1 MPRLKRVVVRCEK
14 CNSEFEVSES
24 FARNMKFCPACSCM
38 LKPSRE
44 DIKKDIMLW
53 VYTYIDSYGM
63 DFVLDTIKSIKVDKD
78 QTAESFVFNKFY
90 GIR

>member
-1 MPRLKRVVVRCEK
+1 
-14 CNSEFEVSES
+14 
-24 FARNMKFCPACSCM
+24 
-38 LKPSRE
+38 
-44 DIKKDIMLW
+44 MLW

-78 QTAESFVFNKFY
+78 QTAESFVLNKFY

>member
-1 MPRLKRVVVRCEK
+1 MPRIKKAIVRCEK
-14 CNSEFEVSES
+14 CISEFAVSES

-53 VYTYIDSYGM
+53 VYTYIEFLRHGFCPRYHQEHQSG
-63 DFVLDTIKSIKVDKD
+63 
-78 QTAESFVFNKFY
+78 
-90 GIR
+90 